1 MCLEITDKFLS
12 YAKYKLCTKNQRHDY
27 VYLSWKKLQKIG
39 KILHFLN
46 DAFQLYYDP
55 FQVNWLVQK

>member
-1 MCLEITDKFLS
+1 MPSTS
-12 YAKYKLCTKNQRHDY
+12 YVQKLRDMVMSIWVEKNYK
-27 VYLSWKKLQKIG
+27 KIG